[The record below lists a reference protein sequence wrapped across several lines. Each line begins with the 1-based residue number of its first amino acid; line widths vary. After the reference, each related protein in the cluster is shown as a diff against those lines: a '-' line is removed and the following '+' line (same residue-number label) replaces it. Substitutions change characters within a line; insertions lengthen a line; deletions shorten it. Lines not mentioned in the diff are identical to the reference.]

1 MSWAQKTI
9 LKVKDNYTALVAS
22 VHYLRS
28 IYQLLLEQSDIEG
41 TSYGGI
47 ITLVVG
53 APTTRINFT
62 TDDHQ
67 NLPANAMKFVIP
79 RKPLSRLL
87 IASEGPADC
96 EYKVLGSKTDE
107 DIDYN
112 DLSTSLPLR
121 GGDPS
126 FDTKEYTTPGR
137 RIRALNIRA
146 VETTDLETGFP
157 FADAKVRLEI
167 TI

>member
-62 TDDHQ
+62 TDSHQ

-96 EYKVLGSKTDE
+96 EYKVIGNKIEE
-107 DIDYN
+107 DVDYS
-112 DLSTSLPLR
+112 DSEYLTS
-121 GGDPS
+121 
-126 FDTKEYTTPGR
+126 FTWR
-137 RIRALNIRA
+137 RSVI
-146 VETTDLETGFP
+146 
-157 FADAKVRLEI
+157 
-167 TI
+167 